1 MGIFY
6 IGIGV
11 LLLFWGVFQ
20 LRKGLKPF
28 RLRPFLLIILGA
40 LMAYTGLRLE
50 QYIP

>member
-6 IGIGV
+6 VIIGA
-11 LLLFWGVFQ
+11 LLLLWGVFQ
-20 LRKGLKPF
+20 LRRGFKPF

-50 QYIP
+50 QFLP